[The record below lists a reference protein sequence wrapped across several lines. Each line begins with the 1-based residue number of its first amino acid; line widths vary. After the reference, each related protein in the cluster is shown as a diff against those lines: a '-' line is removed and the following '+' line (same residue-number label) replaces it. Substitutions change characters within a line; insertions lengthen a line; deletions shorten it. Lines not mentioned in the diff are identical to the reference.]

1 MEVHIVS
8 RETVKPSSPATL
20 TKKPYKLS
28 LFDQLTPG
36 TYTPTIFFYP
46 KNRPNS
52 DTTQVLA
59 RLKRSLSETLDS
71 YFFLSGRTR
80 DNRFIDCFDEGVPFF
95 EASVSVGLSDFLKH
109 HEHEWLNRL
118 VAYRPYTKEAL
129 DSPLLSIQ
137 VSVFACGGI
146 VIGTSASHKLIDAL
160 TGSFILKTWAAMFR
174 GDVSDGIS
182 PQIDEASMYFPTR
195 DSFPQNHLSLMESL
209 WFTEANYVTRR
220 FVFGAKSISAI
231 KEMAK
236 SKPESKQSRI
246 EALSCFIWK
255 HCMSASKAVSG
266 SPQVSILVEAVN
278 LRTRTTPPMSSSSIG
293 DLFWWATAASNNDDT
308 KSTELPELAN
318 LLKEAIELY
327 DTDFTK
333 SLQGNEGDEAIYQY
347 CEQLE
352 GLFSLEK
359 PDIFAFTSWCYVGF
373 TKLNFGWGEPIWV
386 GTVGKAGPAFR
397 NLTVF
402 IETRDGKGIEAWITL
417 DQKRMSVLEHDPQF
431 LAFASLNPKISSL

>member
-8 RETVKPSSPATL
+8 RETVKPSSPAIV

-28 LFDQLTPG
+28 LFDQLTPT
-36 TYTPTIFFYP
+36 TYTPIIFFYS
-46 KNRPNS
+46 KNRSNS
-52 DTTQVLA
+52 NTTQVLA

-129 DSPLLSIQ
+129 DSPVLAIQ

-146 VIGTSASHKLIDAL
+146 AIGVSASHKLMDAH
-160 TGSFILKTWAAMFR
+160 TGSFFFKTWAAMCR
-174 GDVSDGIS
+174 GDVSDGIN
-182 PQIDEASMYFPTR
+182 PQVDEASMYFPTR